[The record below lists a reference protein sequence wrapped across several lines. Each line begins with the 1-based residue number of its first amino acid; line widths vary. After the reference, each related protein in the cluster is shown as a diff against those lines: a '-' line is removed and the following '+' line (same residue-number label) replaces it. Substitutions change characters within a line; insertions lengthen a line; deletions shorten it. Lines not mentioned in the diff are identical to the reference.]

1 MIKVVLELM
10 LLLLKLLKE
19 VFVLVKDIKNPHRPS
34 KDE

>member
-19 VFVLVKDIKNPHRPS
+19 VFVLVKDIKKSSPS
-34 KDE
+34 VQR